1 MTSKMI
7 HKVHGRI
14 PDTWGLGGGREVEEG
29 AEEGRRGC
37 ASNHTRKFPSWH
49 GRSCLVSKEIAN
61 CTQRL
66 RGTAANVR
74 RTIKA
79 DRQTLQVTFFF
90 SYLFFFFFVYQT
102 RSATPLPPS
111 HSKQK
116 QRERTRKE
124 KINQKRLVHCRD

>member
-49 GRSCLVSKEIAN
+49 GRSCLASKEIAN

-66 RGTAANVR
+66 RGTTANVH

-79 DRQTLQVTFFF
+79 DRQTLEVTFF
-90 SYLFFFFFVYQT
+90 SYLFFFLFVYQT
-102 RSATPLPPS
+102 RYATPLPPS

-124 KINQKRLVHCRD
+124 KRNQKRLVRCRV

>member
-29 AEEGRRGC
+29 AEEGKRGC

-66 RGTAANVR
+66 RGTTANVR

-90 SYLFFFFFVYQT
+90 SFLFFFFFVYQT
-102 RSATPLPPS
+102 RSATPLHHP
-111 HSKQK
+111 
-116 QRERTRKE
+116 TRNK
-124 KINQKRLVHCRD
+124 N